1 MEGFNNAICGGA
13 DILRVIRFIFILLD
27 LVTWIVPMALIVII
41 SIDFGKN
48 VMANKEDEM
57 KKNVGI
63 VVKRIIFCI
72 ALFFVMPIV
81 EFVIGMLGD
90 TASSG
95 DKSWLDCI
103 EIATTQDDFS
113 EYEINW
119 E

>member
-13 DILRVIRFIFILLD
+13 DILRVIKFVFILLR
-27 LVTWIVPMALIVII
+27 LVNWIVPMALIVII

-57 KKNVGI
+57 KKNVSI
-63 VVKRIIFCI
+63 VVKRIILCI